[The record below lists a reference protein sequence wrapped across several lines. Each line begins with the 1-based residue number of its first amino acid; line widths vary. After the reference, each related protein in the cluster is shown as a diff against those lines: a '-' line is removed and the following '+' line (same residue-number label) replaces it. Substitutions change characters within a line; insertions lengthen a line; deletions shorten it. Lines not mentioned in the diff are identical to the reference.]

1 MHENWSTVRRWPI
14 RSRLLSR
21 QLSRLLSRQLSGFFT
36 IIADLGETRR
46 ETGVVADTGA
56 GHQKLIKLL
65 ESEMSV

>member
-14 RSRLLSR
+14 R
-21 QLSRLLSRQLSGFFT
+21 SRQLSGFFT

-65 ESEMSV
+65 ESEMSA

>member
-1 MHENWSTVRRWPI
+1 MALSMHENWPTVRRWPI
-14 RSRLLSR
+14 R
-21 QLSRLLSRQLSGFFT
+21 SRLLSRQLSGFFT

>member
-14 RSRLLSR
+14 RLRL
-21 QLSRLLSRQLSGFFT
+21 LSRLLSRQLSGFFT

-46 ETGVVADTGA
+46 ETGKVADTGA